1 MHGVACVCV
10 GVRCVSDGCGRLKT
24 HSTWYFAD
32 CAVSH
37 LGAAREAILS
47 SKCLR
52 HILGAMAEGAVVECT
67 LPVDDAVT
75 SLSMQLSTSD
85 LAFAEGDAS
94 RESQAQ
100 MHLGP
105 FSEGWYSS
113 NGLAPPLLCARS
125 DCLYV
130 LFNVATL
137 DFSTAMRG
145 FQWSHLPART
155 LERTVRAVVEA
166 VDDDSDC
173 CDMQALMMMRML
185 EQLLQSAE
193 SFGVRLVRDAVDAIA
208 SVGTQVLHAISAEC
222 KMASMSG
229 FNVPNGH
236 DDAHSGDGDGSGRR
250 AEAARQGR
258 KRLRSS
264 VGLFVLQAAVS
275 ALKQVCLSKCEA
287 AVAALRSDTNITD
300 VLVAVLSLF
309 VRGYFSGQKSHCLA

>member
-1 MHGVACVCV
+1 MRL
-10 GVRCVSDGCGRLKT
+10 VRDGCGRLKT

-37 LGAAREAILS
+37 LRSAREAILS

-52 HILGAMAEGAVVECT
+52 HILGAMAEDAVVECT

-75 SLSMQLSTSD
+75 SLSMQLSTLD
-85 LAFAEGDAS
+85 LLFAEGDAS

-100 MHLGP
+100 IHLGP

-125 DCLYV
+125 DCLYI

-155 LERTVRAVVEA
+155 LERTVVRAVVEA

-193 SFGVRLVRDAVDAIA
+193 SFDVRLVRDAVDAIV
-208 SVGTQVLHAISAEC
+208 SVGSQVLHAISAEN

-229 FNVPNGH
+229 FSVPNGH
-236 DDAHSGDGDGSGRR
+236 EDAHSRHGDGSGRR
-250 AEAARQGR
+250 AEATRQGG

-264 VGLFVLQAAVS
+264 IGLFVLQAAVS
-275 ALKQVCLSKCEA
+275 ALKQVCQSKCEA
-287 AVAALRSDTNITD
+287 AVAALRSDTNIID
-300 VLVAVLSLF
+300 VLVAVMGLF
-309 VRGYFSGQKSHCLA
+309 VRGYLSRHKSHCLA